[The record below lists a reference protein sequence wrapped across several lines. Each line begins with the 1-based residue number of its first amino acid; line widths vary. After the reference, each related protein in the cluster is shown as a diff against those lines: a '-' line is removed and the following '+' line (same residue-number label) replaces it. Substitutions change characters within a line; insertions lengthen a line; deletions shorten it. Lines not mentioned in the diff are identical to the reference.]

1 MIGIFWDCDGTIM
14 DTERL
19 YAYAWQSHLKQY
31 GLDISEDEI
40 RQFVGVDDRIVHS
53 FYSDSVDIENF
64 ETTMLSLGNII
75 QESLNDKLL
84 YNDSKILL
92 NQINKLDIK
101 QACVSASPH
110 ELLNK
115 KLQEV
120 QIDKLFE
127 YIIGGDMVKRNKPYP
142 DIYNK
147 AIENLQT
154 TKNIIIEDSPT
165 GIQSGKNTNSF
176 VLAVNRGIFSPD
188 QLDQADLIVDDLCKR
203 ILDDFKLDEKDK
215 VSIMINS
222 LGATPLEELYIVSK
236 RVNEN
241 FSELKIDIMKSYVG
255 RYATSMEMAGMSI
268 TILKLDDELKKYLLE
283 PSQCPFWNN

>member
-154 TKNIIIEDSPT
+154 TKNLIIEDSPT

-176 VLAVNRGIFSPD
+176 VLAVNRGMFSPD
-188 QLDQADLIVDDLCKR
+188 QLDQADLIVDELNLEIINK
-203 ILDDFKLDEKDK
+203 ILETL
-215 VSIMINS
+215 
-222 LGATPLEELYIVSK
+222 
-236 RVNEN
+236 
-241 FSELKIDIMKSYVG
+241 
-255 RYATSMEMAGMSI
+255 
-268 TILKLDDELKKYLLE
+268 
-283 PSQCPFWNN
+283 

>member
-1 MIGIFWDCDGTIM
+1 MVGIFWDCDGTIM

-188 QLDQADLIVDDLCKR
+188 QLDQADLIVDELNLEIINK
-203 ILDDFKLDEKDK
+203 ILETL
-215 VSIMINS
+215 
-222 LGATPLEELYIVSK
+222 
-236 RVNEN
+236 
-241 FSELKIDIMKSYVG
+241 
-255 RYATSMEMAGMSI
+255 
-268 TILKLDDELKKYLLE
+268 
-283 PSQCPFWNN
+283 

>member
-19 YAYAWQSHLKQY
+19 YAYAWQTHLKQF
-31 GLDISEDEI
+31 GLNISEEEI

-53 FYSDSVDIENF
+53 FYSDSVDLDDFNN
-64 ETTMLSLGNII
+64 TMLSLGKII
-75 QESLNDKLL
+75 QESLSNKIIYD
-84 YNDSKILL
+84 DAKILL

-188 QLDQADLIVDDLCKR
+188 QLDQADLIVDELNLEIINK
-203 ILDDFKLDEKDK
+203 ILETL
-215 VSIMINS
+215 
-222 LGATPLEELYIVSK
+222 
-236 RVNEN
+236 
-241 FSELKIDIMKSYVG
+241 
-255 RYATSMEMAGMSI
+255 
-268 TILKLDDELKKYLLE
+268 
-283 PSQCPFWNN
+283 